1 MTDIIKSIL
10 KINPTAEVSV
20 SDNDINTIVWENGT
34 TPIPVADIQAQFPT
48 VELEMAMEDLRAKR
62 NKLLQETDHYA
73 LSDQTLSDDMR
84 TYRQSLRNI
93 TNGLTTVEDVNSVT
107 WPTKPGV

>member
-20 SDNDINTIVWENGT
+20 SNNDINTIVWENGT

-48 VELEMAMEDLRAKR
+48 VELEMAMEDLRLTR
-62 NKLLQETDHYA
+62 NKLLADTDHYA

-84 TYRQSLRNI
+84 TYRQSLRDI